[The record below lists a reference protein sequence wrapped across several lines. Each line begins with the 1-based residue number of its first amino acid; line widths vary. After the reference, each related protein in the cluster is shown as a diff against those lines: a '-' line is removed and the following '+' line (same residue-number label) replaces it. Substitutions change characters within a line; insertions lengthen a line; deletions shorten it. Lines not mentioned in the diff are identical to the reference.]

1 MHSKY
6 NEKYKIS
13 FILLSMHPQ
22 NGCDAYQKMVDD
34 YKKFIQDGILLD
46 WVLDSYTSF
55 KSAYGLIG
63 PFL

>member
-6 NEKYKIS
+6 SEKYNIS

-22 NGCDAYQKMVDD
+22 NSRDAYQKMVDD
-34 YKKFIQDGILLD
+34 YKKFIHNGILLD
-46 WVLDSYTSF
+46 WVLYSYTSF
-55 KSAYGLIG
+55 KSANGLIG

>member
-6 NEKYKIS
+6 NEKYNIS

-22 NGCDAYQKMVDD
+22 NSRDAYQKMVDD
-34 YKKFIQDGILLD
+34 YKKFIHNWILLD

-55 KSAYGLIG
+55 ESAYDPIG